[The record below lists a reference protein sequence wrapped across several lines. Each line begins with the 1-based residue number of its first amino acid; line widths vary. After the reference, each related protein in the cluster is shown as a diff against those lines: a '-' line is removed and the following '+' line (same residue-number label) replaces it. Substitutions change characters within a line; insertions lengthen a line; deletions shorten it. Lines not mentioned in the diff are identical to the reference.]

1 MYIVASYYKH
11 VCKKSDLSNNGIH
24 HVKTILLLKN
34 HLLDVKI
41 SIKMVKHT
49 TPPDNVGSFVL
60 FLQQRPKT
68 DRMGPSEDNL
78 HRSNNSSVLKIM
90 SFLLNQIAQHKAD
103 TPIRIL
109 YMSFLIIYPP
119 KKYMLNVH
127 RWLQS
132 ST

>member
-1 MYIVASYYKH
+1 MYIVVSYYKH

-78 HRSNNSSVLKIM
+78 YRSNNSSSVKNHVI
-90 SFLLNQIAQHKAD
+90 
-103 TPIRIL
+103 
-109 YMSFLIIYPP
+109 
-119 KKYMLNVH
+119 
-127 RWLQS
+127 